1 MNKFEN
7 IRVML
12 REAQK
17 EINELENIAINFSAE
32 IEKQNGTINEA
43 RDYIESVLYDE
54 EKDRQIKIYLKILD
68 ILGDY
73 RR

>member
-32 IEKQNGTINEA
+32 IEKQNA
-43 RDYIESVLYDE
+43 RIIKATDYMRKNNTDYKVVQEVN
-54 EKDRQIKIYLKILD
+54 RILRVEQW
-68 ILGDY
+68 GY
-73 RR
+73 Y

>member
-32 IEKQNGTINEA
+32 IEKQNGKT
-43 RDYIESVLYDE
+43 YFSFCFML
-54 EKDRQIKIYLKILD
+54 
-68 ILGDY
+68 
-73 RR
+73 